1 MSKRKLSYKLASALE
16 NEKGDTNLDRMN
28 RWERAN
34 GMKMEELTEEEWL
47 DVVEAILC
55 LTPDEAVQYLQY
67 LQNMP

>member
-1 MSKRKLSYKLASALE
+1 MSKKKLTYNLAPALPGE
-16 NEKGDTNLDRMN
+16 ERDTNLDRMN

-47 DVVEAILC
+47 DVAEAILS
-55 LTPDEAVQYLQY
+55 LTRDEALEYLQY

>member
-1 MSKRKLSYKLASALE
+1 MMKRKLSYDLAPALE
-16 NEKGDTNLDRMN
+16 SEKRDTNLDRMN

-47 DVVEAILC
+47 DVAEAILG

>member
-1 MSKRKLSYKLASALE
+1 MSKRELTYNLAPALTGE
-16 NEKGDTNLDRMN
+16 ERDTNLDRMN

-47 DVVEAILC
+47 DVAEAILS
-55 LTPDEAVQYLQY
+55 LTRDEALDYLQY